1 MTRKVVGKKTK
12 EEKATKLNKKDKG
25 RKKERECD

>member
-12 EEKATKLNKKDKG
+12 EEKATKLNKKAKG
-25 RKKERECD
+25 RKKEGM